1 MSEKSQSTRRA
12 FLKGGA
18 LAAAPLAA
26 AGAAAAASRSE
37 HEATIARLQAEAAI
51 RDLHQA
57 WLRKVNTGGEAG
69 ELFADPDRARLAE
82 AVTRVEPDH
91 AAAPDEVRLH
101 ADGLRASA
109 RYACVVETG
118 VDIAPDCTL
127 AQMRHA
133 QGEGQLRR
141 SERRRLQA
149 DYVKADGRW
158 AIAGL
163 KFEPA

>member
-1 MSEKSQSTRRA
+1 MSDKTHSRRA

-26 AGAAAAASRSE
+26 AAAAAGTVKSE
-37 HEATIARLQAEAAI
+37 HEARIAKLEAEAAI

-57 WLRKVNTGGEAG
+57 WLRKVNVGAEAG
-69 ELFADPDRARLAE
+69 ELFAEPKRARLRE
-82 AVTRVEPDH
+82 AVTRVAADH

-101 ADGLRASA
+101 ADGLTATG

-118 VDIAPDCTL
+118 LEIAPDCTL

-141 SERRRLQA
+141 SERRLLKA
-149 DYVKADGRW
+149 DYVKTDGRW
-158 AIAGL
+158 AIARL
-163 KFEPA
+163 AFEPA